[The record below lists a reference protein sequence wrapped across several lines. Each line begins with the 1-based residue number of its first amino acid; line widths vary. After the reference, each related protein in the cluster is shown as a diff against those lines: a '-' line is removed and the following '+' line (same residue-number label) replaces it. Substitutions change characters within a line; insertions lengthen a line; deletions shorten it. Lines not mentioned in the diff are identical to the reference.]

1 MLLSVKF
8 STIYSKLPATNLSNW
23 VVSVFDG
30 TDKIDCQ
37 IDCQIDSDLQHV
49 GSLSFHKLYG
59 D

>member
-23 VVSVFDG
+23 VESVFDG
-30 TDKIDCQ
+30 TDK